1 MQLREV
7 KSLRKLNHPSIV
19 KLKEVR
25 WGWGAPTNSTY
36 FQQRCG
42 ASCLTRPLS
51 RQVIRENDELFFV
64 FEFMERN
71 LYEVMKGRDKHL
83 PEASVRNIM

>member
-1 MQLREV
+1 MALREV

-25 WGWGAPTNSTY
+25 CASPSVWLISHVQSIPPCPTV
-36 FQQRCG
+36 
-42 ASCLTRPLS
+42 
-51 RQVIRENDELFFV
+51 QVIRENDELFFV

-83 PEASVRNIM
+83 PETSVRNIM

>member
-1 MQLREV
+1 MR
-7 KSLRKLNHPSIV
+7 R
-19 KLKEVR
+19 R
-25 WGWGAPTNSTY
+25 RGAT
-36 FQQRCG
+36 
-42 ASCLTRPLS
+42 CLAPPRPLS
-51 RQVIRENDELFFV
+51 LQVIRENDELFFV